1 MINWKD
7 EKLRTLLEGVG
18 IVSLL
23 LGLIF
28 VGFELRQNTA
38 AVQAATMQGL
48 TDASQEYLL
57 LLASDPELMALRRK
71 GRRTPDQLSEIE
83 ADQYRLLIRTRWLR
97 FQNAFLSIDVERW
110 EMKTGLFTSR
120 FFVATQNR
128 LGRIIEMPYRNRL
141 FSMSSHAGLA
151 MNRSA
156 IE

>member
-7 EKLRTLLEGVG
+7 EKLRTFLEGLG

-57 LLASDPELMALRRK
+57 LLASDRELMQLHHK
-71 GRRTPDQLSEIE
+71 GRQDPDQLSEIE
-83 ADQYRLLIRTRWLR
+83 AAQFILLSRTRWLR
-97 FQNAFLSIDVERW
+97 FQNAFLQYRRGTMGDEDWAFYES
-110 EMKTGLFTSR
+110 LFC
-120 FFVATQNR
+120 
-128 LGRIIEMPYRNRL
+128 RNPQ
-141 FSMSSHAGLA
+141 SGWQDH
-151 MNRSA
+151 RSA
-156 IE
+156 LSKPFVQHVEACWANNE

>member
-18 IVSLL
+18 ILSLL

-57 LLASDPELMALRRK
+57 LLASDRELLALYRK
-71 GRRTPDQLSEIE
+71 GRQAPDQLSEIE
-83 ADQYRLLIRTRWLR
+83 ADQFRLLTRTRWLR
-97 FQNAFLSIDVERW
+97 FQNAFLQYRRGTMGDEDWAFYESLFCRNPESSWQDHRNALSKPFVQHVEACW
-110 EMKTGLFTSR
+110 
-120 FFVATQNR
+120 
-128 LGRIIEMPYRNRL
+128 
-141 FSMSSHAGLA
+141 SS
-151 MNRSA
+151 N
-156 IE
+156 E